1 MSATTDHF
9 SQVLGVIS
17 ITYTRAMLINTAL
30 SCTDKN
36 YLLKPFIY
44 TIFGYQSVN
53 QPVSDP
59 YLNLQ
64 IQVSFSKMADSDS
77 QLIHVT
83 GTWNLQIIT
92 YR

>member
-1 MSATTDHF
+1 MSATTDNF
-9 SQVLGVIS
+9 RQVLGVIS
-17 ITYTRAMLINTAL
+17 ITYTRTMLVDTAL
-30 SCTDKN
+30 SHTDTN

-44 TIFGYQSVN
+44 TIFGYLSVN
-53 QPVSDP
+53 QPVGDP

-83 GTWNLQIIT
+83 GTWNLQMIT